1 MIGINILDKSRK
13 NFTKASKVLPDG
25 GSRSTIGLSPHSIYI
40 ESAKGKYLKDIDG
53 NSYFDLNNNYTA
65 LIHGHSNPEITKVA
79 IQQIKTGIGFSFG
92 SKAESSFA
100 KLLCDRNDNFQKIR
114 FMNSGTEAVM
124 NAIK

>member
-1 MIGINILDKSRK
+1 MRGSNILNKSRN
-13 NFTKASKVLPDG
+13 NFIKARKVLPDG

-40 ESAKGKYLKDIDG
+40 ESAKGKYLRDIDG

-65 LIHGHSNPEITKVA
+65 LIHGHSHPEITKVA
-79 IQQIKTGIGFSFG
+79 IEQIKTGTGFSFG

-100 KLLCDRNDNFQKIR
+100 KLLCDRNENFQKIR

-124 NAIK
+124 NAI